1 MQEMTDLT
9 FEQAFQEL
17 EQVVAQLESGELP
30 LERSLA
36 LFERGMALAQLC
48 GARLDQAEQRVSQLT
63 GVGSDGPVL
72 TPLQGEE

>member
-1 MQEMTDLT
+1 MQEMTNLT

-17 EQVVAQLESGELP
+17 EQVVQQLEGGELS
-30 LERSLA
+30 LEQSLA

-48 GARLDQAEQRVSQLT
+48 ASRLDEAEQKVSQLS

-72 TPLQGEE
+72 TPFQGQE